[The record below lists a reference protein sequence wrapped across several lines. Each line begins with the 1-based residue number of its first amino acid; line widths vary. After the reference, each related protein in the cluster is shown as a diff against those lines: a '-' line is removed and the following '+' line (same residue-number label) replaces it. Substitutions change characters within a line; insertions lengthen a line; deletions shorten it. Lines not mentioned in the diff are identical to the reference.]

1 MSSDKNLNTFLNIIY
16 RFVLLC
22 CFLGF
27 FSFAKAGDVTG
38 IYVSSDTVAKAG
50 SRRQEAGSGTVIQF
64 SSDTVPHVET
74 PKKRS
79 NIARY
84 MNIITD
90 RQQRDSL
97 FQKLARTN
105 APIPVSDSTMWKN
118 REHAFDVY
126 GGKQIR
132 YVYYNQLKVFGT
144 TIEDTS
150 VVKSKLVRFANKL
163 HYNTRTWAIKQAL
176 FFREGDTVNA
186 YKLVDNERY
195 LRRLPFIQDARIYV
209 INSYESSDSIDIVVL
224 TKDVFEYGGAIS
236 NLNGTKAAANI
247 FNTNLL
253 GAAQRVTVGF
263 SWDNSYTPQWRTG
276 ASYTKYNL
284 GGSFA
289 DVSFGYSM
297 LNDKPDVD
305 TGQYE
310 NSAYLIVNRPLYS
323 TWASLTG
330 GITLSAN
337 KSVNIFSFP
346 DTVYRNY
353 KYNVIDL
360 WGGYNF
366 TNQYKKTGYNSL
378 SPNFGIEGRTF
389 NMNFTERP
397 TQDTLKYNPKYNSH
411 NFVMGQFVVYHQD
424 FFKTNYFF
432 GFGRTEDIPMGYTY
446 AASFAYDRW
455 DTLNRPYTAIQAQ
468 KYWLPGK
475 NLISTTL
482 GFGGFWNHGQSQDA
496 VLHIATDYYS
506 NLFRLHGPKLREF
519 LHADYLI
526 CFNPVIYKY
535 MPLNINRENGIYGYR
550 NTLYNN
556 FQRLNLSA
564 QTNYYSPISVYGF
577 KFNFYM
583 LLQAS
588 LLASYNESVFKSP
601 LYSGFTL
608 GLQIRNENLS
618 FNTLQISATYMPN
631 VDHTYDS
638 YYGPKTLFV
647 QITSVTAFN
656 FPIFALT
663 QPTLIQYR

>member
-1 MSSDKNLNTFLNIIY
+1 LNTFLHIIC
-16 RFVLLC
+16 RIVLLS

-27 FSFAKAGDVTG
+27 FSTTKAGKGADV
-38 IYVSSDTVAKAG
+38 Y
-50 SRRQEAGSGTVIQF
+50 IQ
-64 SSDTVPHVET
+64 SDTVPQVQT

-79 NIARY
+79 NITRY
-84 MNIITD
+84 LNIITD
-90 RQQRDSL
+90 QQQRDSL
-97 FQKLARTN
+97 FSKLSRTN
-105 APIPVSDSTMWKN
+105 APVPISDSAMWKN
-118 REHAFDVY
+118 REHSFDVY

-132 YVYYNQLKVFGT
+132 YVYYNQLMVFGT

-150 VVKSKLVRFANKL
+150 VVPSKLVRFANKL
-163 HYNTRTWAIKQAL
+163 HYDTRTWVIKQSL

-209 INSYESSDSIDIVVL
+209 INSYENNDSIDIVVL
-224 TKDVFEYGGAIS
+224 TKDVFEYGGAINS
-236 NLNGTKAAANI
+236 FNNTKASATV
-247 FNTNLL
+247 FNNNLF
-253 GAAQRVTVGF
+253 GAGQKVAFGF

-276 ASYTKYNL
+276 ASYTKYNVA
-284 GGSFA
+284 GSFA
-289 DVSFGYSM
+289 DVSLGYTM

-310 NSAYLIVNRPLYS
+310 NSAYLIINRPLYS

-330 GITLSAN
+330 GLTLSAN
-337 KSVNIFSFP
+337 KSVNIFSLP
-346 DTVYRNY
+346 PTVYRDY
-353 KYNVIDL
+353 KYNLYDV

-366 TNQYKKTGYNSL
+366 TNQYKKSGYNSL
-378 SPNFGIEGRTF
+378 KPNFGIEGRSS
-389 NMNFTERP
+389 NMVFSQKP

-411 NFVMGQFVVYHQD
+411 NFLLGQFVVYHQD

-446 AASFAYDRW
+446 AASFAYDKW

-475 NLISTTL
+475 NLISTTI
-482 GFGGFWNHGQSQDA
+482 GFGGFWHHGQSQDA
-496 VLHIATDYYS
+496 VLHIAADYYS

-526 CFNPVIYKY
+526 CFNPVIYKWL
-535 MPLNINRENGIYGYR
+535 PVNINRENGIYGYR
-550 NTLYNN
+550 NTLFNN

-564 QTNYYSPISVYGF
+564 QTNYYSPISIYGF
-577 KFNFYM
+577 KFNFYL

-588 LLASYNESVFKSP
+588 LLASEKEPVFKSP
-601 LYSGFTL
+601 FYSGFTI
-608 GLQIRNENLS
+608 GCQIRNENLS
-618 FNTLQISATYMPN
+618 FNTLQISASYQPI
-631 VDHTYDS
+631 VDHTYNS
-638 YYGPKTLFV
+638 YYGPKSIFIN
-647 QITSVTAFN
+647 ITSVTAFN